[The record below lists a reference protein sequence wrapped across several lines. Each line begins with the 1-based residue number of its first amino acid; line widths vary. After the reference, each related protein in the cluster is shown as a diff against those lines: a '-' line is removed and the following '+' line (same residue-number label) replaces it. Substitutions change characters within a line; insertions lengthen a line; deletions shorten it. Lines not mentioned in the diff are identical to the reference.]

1 MMGVYSSKLIL
12 RKIMIMSSDP
22 SWIVL
27 WKIKV
32 LVLEGE
38 TGSADA

>member
-1 MMGVYSSKLIL
+1 
-12 RKIMIMSSDP
+12 MIMSSDP

-38 TGSADA
+38 TGSVDA